1 MNYYRVGQL
10 PKHLYLYIDTSFTHQ
25 KPQGY
30 KPCIWFGLVSYPS
43 RAWGAN
49 ILLEN
54 GAVYRNV
61 PLHALSFIKKANPW
75 TLEKSQLY
83 NCYSDEF
90 TILEYNFLSGLKC
103 AVKVKGPMLS
113 QMLIGHYLF
122 TVAPIN
128 DGFSNQPEQ
137 NKELFFIQLDN
148 GRLTVQP
155 TNCFKFEDVSF
166 TDKFKHSP
174 DLPKGLK
181 AQNQIYRVDEGK

>member
-1 MNYYRVGQL
+1 
-10 PKHLYLYIDTSFTHQ
+10 
-25 KPQGY
+25 
-30 KPCIWFGLVSYPS
+30 
-43 RAWGAN
+43 
-49 ILLEN
+49 
-54 GAVYRNV
+54 
-61 PLHALSFIKKANPW
+61 
-75 TLEKSQLY
+75 
-83 NCYSDEF
+83 
-90 TILEYNFLSGLKC
+90 
-103 AVKVKGPMLS
+103 MLS

-166 TDKFKHSP
+166 TDKFKHSL